1 MKRILIMIYSFVISV
16 YFIFAFYPLLAAEQP
31 VRILFLGDSLT
42 AGLGV
47 EPQEAYPSVIQK
59 MLEEKQ
65 IRTITITN
73 GSISGSTSASAVS
86 RLKWYLRA
94 KPDIL
99 VLALGANDG
108 LRGLSTDEM
117 EKNLE
122 NAIAL
127 AKQNNIRVILA
138 GMEIPPNYGPEY
150 TKAFREVFSSLAK
163 KHTLFFIPFLLKDVA
178 GDPSLNQADG
188 IHPNPKGHRI
198 IAAHVLPFIL
208 EKQ

>member
-1 MKRILIMIYSFVISV
+1 MKGFFWICFLFLIFT
-16 YFIFAFYPLLAAEQP
+16 PLFSAEAP

-47 EPQEAYPSVIQK
+47 EPQEAYPSLIQN

-65 IRTITITN
+65 MHHITVTN
-73 GSISGSTSASAVS
+73 GSISGSTTAGAVS
-86 RLKWYLRA
+86 RLKWFLRA

-108 LRGLSTDEM
+108 LRGLSLDEM
-117 EKNLE
+117 EKNLDST
-122 NAIAL
+122 IVL
-127 AKQNNIRVILA
+127 AKENRIRVILA

-150 TKAFREVFSSLAK
+150 TKAFREVFPSLARR
-163 KHTLFFIPFLLKDVA
+163 HQIELIPFLLENVA

-188 IHPNPKGHRI
+188 IHPNAQGHRI

-208 EKQ
+208 EKP